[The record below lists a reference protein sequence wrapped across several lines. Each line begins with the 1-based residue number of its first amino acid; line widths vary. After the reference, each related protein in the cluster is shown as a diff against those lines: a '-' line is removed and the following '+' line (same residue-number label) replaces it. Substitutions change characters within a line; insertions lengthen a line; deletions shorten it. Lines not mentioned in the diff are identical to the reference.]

1 MGSISRYIEVMIK
14 ERHRVLQRQE
24 GGTVEESEGRKS

>member
-24 GGTVEESEGRKS
+24 GGAVEESEGRKS